1 MASMEHKTILIVDDD
16 PDVHAVLKKRFE
28 RDGYVCISV
37 FTVEVALTHFARI
50 DPDLVI
56 LDIGFPDEDGMEF
69 LRSAQRYLPP
79 GRRMPP
85 VIVLSS
91 LDDDIFIKAAL
102 RMGAAGY
109 VMKPYDHE
117 LLKYMIEDS
126 LSGDADEDEDGAED
140 RGEGKRNH
148 A

>member
-28 RDGYVCISV
+28 REGYICISV
-37 FTVEVALTHFARI
+37 FTVEVALTHLARI
-50 DPDLVI
+50 DPDIVI

-69 LRSAQRYLPP
+69 LRSAHEYLPP

-91 LDDDIFIKAAL
+91 LDDDIFIKTAL

-117 LLKYMIEDS
+117 LLKYMVEDS
-126 LSGDADEDEDGAED
+126 LSGDGGEEEDEDKGRIDA
-140 RGEGKRNH
+140 GRNH